1 MRSTV
6 IVSDRGAT
14 QAHKPQARTPMN
26 FVVIL
31 LVFAVPMLELGLLI
45 KFGQTVGF
53 WWTMLLI
60 IGTGAL
66 GAAIISHQGLSA
78 PIKAQEA
85 MRRGEA
91 PVPKMFDSALAVLGG
106 VLLITPGLIGD
117 GLGLLLQVPLV
128 RRVVGRWL
136 VQRFF
141 RIEDVTVERRPGMGQ
156 GTDPRGTRPGND
168 HMRPW
173 TGTSSSPRGDGPV
186 IEGEFERLDEKSTDP
201 KRPHPKGL
209 DNA

>member
-1 MRSTV
+1 
-6 IVSDRGAT
+6 
-14 QAHKPQARTPMN
+14 MN

-31 LVFAVPMLELGLLI
+31 LIFAVPMLELGLLI

-60 IGTGAL
+60 IGTGIL
-66 GAAIISHQGLSA
+66 GATIISHEGLSA

-91 PVPKMFDSALAVLGG
+91 PVPKMFDSALAAAGG

-141 RIEDVTVERRPGMGQ
+141 RIEDVTVHRQPAMAPG
-156 GTDPRGTRPGND
+156 TEPRGPRPGND
-168 HMRPW
+168 PMRP
-173 TGTSSSPRGDGPV
+173 GPKASGSPRGDGPV
-186 IEGEFERLDEKSTDP
+186 IDGEFERIDERPSTP
-201 KRPHPKGL
+201 KKPHPNSL
-209 DNA
+209 DKS